1 MQQPQQIENGDT
13 KIQAPEVES
22 KELRILIDN
31 SQVGAIIGKQG
42 ANVKQVREATS
53 VYVSILKTDY
63 RSVQERILVLKGQL
77 PNIASACKL
86 IFENIQIGQSTD
98 GNVSADGVATV
109 RLLIHKSTVGAIIG
123 LGGVTIRE
131 TQAETGARIQISNE
145 PLANSTDKT
154 VSVTGTCDVIETT
167 VYKVLSQLQQNPL
180 KAGAREYPYVPGQ
193 SLAAMGLTGLPGS
206 PYTLQGGLGLVMSSP
221 YGAAAGG
228 AGGLQGGG
236 APGGLQGQQQ
246 LGGYGGQ
253 PGMQASLGGVQQGMS
268 SPGGAGMYGGG
279 MVQAMPQTTSTQKIA
294 IPTVTAGRVIGK
306 SGATI
311 RDIRMQSQT
320 TISISDPETSNP
332 EERVV
337 TIAGTPQG
345 IQCAIFLIRQL
356 VEQYEPTV

>member
-1 MQQPQQIENGDT
+1 MQQPEEGDT
-13 KIQAPEVES
+13 KTQLSDVGSE
-22 KELRILIDN
+22 ELRVLIDN

-63 RSVQERILVLKGQL
+63 RSVQERVLVLKGDL
-77 PNIASACKL
+77 SNIATACKM
-86 IFENIQIGQSTD
+86 IFQNIQIGQSTD
-98 GNVSADGVATV
+98 GNSTADGISTV
-109 RLLIHKSTVGAIIG
+109 RMLIHKSIVGAIIG
-123 LGGVTIRE
+123 LAGVTVRE
-131 TQAETGARIQISNE
+131 TQAETGTRIQISNE

-154 VSVTGTCDVIETT
+154 VSITGTCDQLEAT
-167 VYKVLSQLQQNPL
+167 VLKVLTQLKANPL

-193 SLAAMGLTGLPGS
+193 SLAAMGLSGLPGS
-206 PYTLQGGLGLVMSSP
+206 PYSLQGGVGLVMP
-221 YGAAAGG
+221 YGAAANAG
-228 AGGLQGGG
+228 ASGMQG
-236 APGGLQGQQQ
+236 QQQQ

-253 PGMQASLGGVQQGMS
+253 GVQASLGGVQQQQ
-268 SPGGAGMYGGG
+268 GGGMYGG

-320 TISISDPETSNP
+320 TISISDPEISNQD
-332 EERVV
+332 ERVV